1 MLAPGYYL
9 WRNRAASERAPGHL
23 LAIVCCLVLLFP
35 VISAS
40 DDLRSVGTETEEC
53 CGNRITKSRG
63 GSVCKDYHSQPVS
76 CVASSA
82 PRVVFDLQGV
92 VALPSGRA
100 PQFLDQKQLSGR
112 DPPLTP
118 VLLRDTQ
125 KIQIFYS

>member
-9 WRNRAASERAPGHL
+9 WRNRAASERAPSHL
-23 LAIVCCLVLLFP
+23 LAIVCCLALLFP

-40 DDLRSVGTETEEC
+40 DDLRSVGTETEES
-53 CGNRITKSRG
+53 CGKRITKGRG
-63 GSVCKDYHSQPVS
+63 ESVCKDYHSQPVF

-82 PRVVFDLQGV
+82 PRVVLDFQGGV
-92 VALPSGRA
+92 SLPSVRTS
-100 PQFLDQKQLSGR
+100 QFLDQTPLSGR